1 MQSTVMTAATRIAK
15 TLEISED
22 DVFQQALASFLYQQ
36 KRHILQH
43 QLELLRRY
51 SVDSV
56 DNLEAKI
63 AKGEVVEHPAW
74 EDLIVIENLSA
85 RLEELDG
92 HIEDLQDATSYSSK

>member
-1 MQSTVMTAATRIAK
+1 MQPTVMTTATRIAK
-15 TLEISED
+15 SLEISED

-43 QLELLRRY
+43 QLELLTRY
-51 SVDSV
+51 GVNSL

-74 EDLIVIENLSA
+74 EDLIVAENLSV
-85 RLEELDG
+85 RLEELDAYL
-92 HIEDLQDATSYSSK
+92 EDLQDVTSYSSE